1 MAGEKVV
8 FASFFHGPEDTMDSM
23 TSWEYLSV
31 AFGMRPLSPPIGTD

>member
-8 FASFFHGPEDTMDSM
+8 LASFFHGPEDTTDSM

-31 AFGMRPLSPPIGTD
+31 AFGMRPLSPPCGTD